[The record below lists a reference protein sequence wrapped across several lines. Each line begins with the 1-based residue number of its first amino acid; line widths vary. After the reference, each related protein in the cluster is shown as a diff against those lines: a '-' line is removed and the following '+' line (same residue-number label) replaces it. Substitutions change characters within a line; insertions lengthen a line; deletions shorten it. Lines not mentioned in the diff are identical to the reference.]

1 MTESTQNAH
10 QNAPKKFNYGPLA
23 IFGLAMALG
32 PLTALS
38 VGSRY
43 APPETFERAN
53 AALENAEPQDML
65 APYDVQ
71 GVPAYASGKTL
82 EDILA
87 SSGVFGSFRQAIE
100 MAGLS
105 DTLRGTAEYTLFVPS
120 DEAIDRLSPA
130 EREALLSDPEQ
141 LAALIK
147 KHMVPGRHT
156 ATDLIQSETVQAMDG
171 STLDIGPS
179 ARFNGH
185 VGVANAEVVKTG
197 LYAAN
202 GVVHV
207 IDRVIQ

>member
-1 MTESTQNAH
+1 MTEST
-10 QNAPKKFNYGPLA
+10 KKPNYAPLA

-43 APPETFERAN
+43 ASEETFERAN
-53 AALENAEPQDML
+53 AAAENAEPKDML

-71 GVPAYASGKTL
+71 GIPAYASGKTL
-82 EDILA
+82 ADIIK
-87 SSGVFGSFRQAIE
+87 SSGVFGSFGEA
-100 MAGLS
+100 MTLAGL
-105 DTLRGTAEYTLFVPS
+105 DGMLTEDGAYTIFAPS
-120 DEAIDRLSPA
+120 DEAFSKLPEADRQA
-130 EREALLSDPEQ
+130 M
-141 LAALIK
+141 LADKDKLASLIK
-147 KHMVPGRHT
+147 KHIVPGRHT
-156 ATDLIQSETVQAMDG
+156 ATDLIQSETVQAVDG
-171 STLDIGPS
+171 STLEIGPS

-185 VGVANAEVVKTG
+185 VGVANAEVVNTG

>member
-1 MTESTQNAH
+1 MTESTKTTA
-10 QNAPKKFNYGPLA
+10 KKFNYGPLA

-43 APPETFERAN
+43 ADEETFERAN
-53 AALENAEPQDML
+53 AALENAEPTDML
-65 APYDVQ
+65 APYDIQ

-87 SSGVFGSFRQAIE
+87 SSGVFGSFKQAIE
-100 MAGLS
+100 MAGLA
-105 DTLRGTAEYTLFVPS
+105 DTLRGDGEYTLFVPS
-120 DEAIDRLSPA
+120 DEALAKLPDA
-130 EREALLSDPEQ
+130 EREALLGDREK
-141 LAALIK
+141 LTALIK
-147 KHMVPGRHT
+147 RHMIPGRHT

-171 STLDIGPS
+171 TTLDIGPS

-197 LYAAN
+197 LYASN

>member
-1 MTESTQNAH
+1 MSETDQNSTR
-10 QNAPKKFNYGPLA
+10 KFNYGPLA
-23 IFGLAMALG
+23 IVGLAMALG

-53 AALENAEPQDML
+53 AALENAEPKDML

-82 EDILA
+82 ADILH
-87 SSGVFGSFRQAIE
+87 SSGVFGSFQEAVKL
-100 MAGLS
+100 AGLDDMLS
-105 DTLRGTAEYTLFVPS
+105 DAEPHTIFAPS
-120 DEAIDRLSPA
+120 DEAFAKMSDA
-130 EREALLSDPEQ
+130 ERQVLLTDREA

-147 KHMVPGRHT
+147 KHVVPGRHT
-156 ATDLIQSETVQAMDG
+156 ATDLIQSERVQAMDG
-171 STLDIGPS
+171 SELEIGPS

-185 VGVANAEVVKTG
+185 VGVNNAEVVKTG

>member
-1 MTESTQNAH
+1 MTESTNTP
-10 QNAPKKFNYGPLA
+10 NKKFNYGPLA
-23 IFGLAMALG
+23 VFGLAMALG

-43 APPETFERAN
+43 APEETFERAN
-53 AALENAEPQDML
+53 AALENAKPTDMFSI
-65 APYDVQ
+65 YDMQ

-82 EDILA
+82 GDILA
-87 SSGVFGSFRQAIE
+87 SSGVFGSFKEAVDT
-100 MAGLS
+100 AGLS
-105 DTLRGTAEYTLFVPS
+105 DTLRAKGEYTLFVPS
-120 DEAIDRLSPA
+120 DEALAKMPAA
-130 EREALLSDPEQ
+130 EREALLSDKDQ
-141 LAALIK
+141 LTALIK
-147 KHMVPGRHT
+147 KHMIPGRHT

-197 LYAAN
+197 LYASN

>member
-1 MTESTQNAH
+1 MTDST

-43 APPETFERAN
+43 ADEATFERAN
-53 AALENAEPQDML
+53 AALKNAKPQDML

-71 GVPAYASGKTL
+71 GVPAYASGKTVA
-82 EDILA
+82 DILA
-87 SSGVFGSFRQAIE
+87 SSGVFGSFEQALE
-100 MAGLS
+100 LAGIDRELAAA
-105 DTLRGTAEYTLFVPS
+105 GEYTVFAPS
-120 DEAIDRLSPA
+120 DEAFADMSEA
-130 EREALLSDPEQ
+130 ERQALLADKEK
-141 LAALIK
+141 LAALVK
-147 KHMVPGRHT
+147 KHIVPGRHT